1 MGRMFWIFLL
11 QLIGSLAGLSE
22 AEHETLCT
30 SNACFT
36 LHMNEVLFDKAVQNC
51 DHNGGYVMTVRD
63 REEEDV
69 LRLLL
74 SRIQRKSQDRASTFW
89 IGLKL
94 HKKDCV
100 LPDKTLKGFK
110 WVSGEEDSNYS
121 NWVREPVKTCKERC
135 VKIPYTESGQNQLKW
150 VDGTCKSPAF
160 YACKFYFK
168 GMCKPLDLL
177 GPGEITYTAPFS
189 EKPQRSEMES
199 FPLGTYAVFSCSE
212 QQSQYSVCMGTDD
225 TYSWTVPGPFCKTGK
240 EQCEI
245 NNGGCEHL
253 CHQEADEV
261 KCLCKEGYDLDDDG
275 FTCRLKDVCGVGTCE
290 HQCVTTESGYFCK
303 CPDGFR
309 LDANQRNCSD
319 VDECQSQTCEDHVCV
334 NTHGSYTCTCQSGY
348 KMVVGTCVDMDECVQ
363 GRCEHSCLNS
373 IGSFLC
379 YCNEG
384 FSLSQDD
391 HSCEDIDECDSSL
404 CQFECFNTIGSFRC
418 TCPKGFY
425 LEIDG
430 STCAQEVTATSA
442 SSTEEPNDE
451 ETQENFTESLTRT
464 TVELQHQSLHTN
476 APILDLVNLPPDDQQ
491 NNASSVTGLAE
502 SVNSRVIVCVLGSVL
517 PLLLLV
523 VVTMAIAIIRCN
535 RSKKEAKKN
544 TTTDGYCWV
553 SSGLDPRL
561 EKLYDSIS
569 TDDL

>member
-1 MGRMFWIFLL
+1 MFWIVLL

-121 NWVREPVKTCKERC
+121 NW
-135 VKIPYTESGQNQLKW
+135 
-150 VDGTCKSPAF
+150 
-160 YACKFYFK
+160 
-168 GMCKPLDLL
+168 
-177 GPGEITYTAPFS
+177 
-189 EKPQRSEMES
+189 
-199 FPLGTYAVFSCSE
+199 
-212 QQSQYSVCMGTDD
+212 
-225 TYSWTVPGPFCKTGK
+225 
-240 EQCEI
+240 
-245 NNGGCEHL
+245 
-253 CHQEADEV
+253 EADEV

-290 HQCVTTESGYFCK
+290 HQCVTTESG
-303 CPDGFR
+303 
-309 LDANQRNCSD
+309 
-319 VDECQSQTCEDHVCV
+319 
-334 NTHGSYTCTCQSGY
+334 
-348 KMVVGTCVDMDECVQ
+348 
-363 GRCEHSCLNS
+363 
-373 IGSFLC
+373 
-379 YCNEG
+379 
-384 FSLSQDD
+384 
-391 HSCEDIDECDSSL
+391 L
-404 CQFECFNTIGSFRC
+404 CQFECFNDIGSFRC

-451 ETQENFTESLTRT
+451 ETQEHFTESLTRT
-464 TVELQHQSLHTN
+464 TVELQHQSPHTN

-502 SVNSRVIVCVLGSVL
+502 SVNSRVIVCVLGSVI

-523 VVTMAIAIIRCN
+523 AVTMAIAIIRCN

-561 EKLYDSIS
+561 EKLYESIS
-569 TDDL
+569 TDGL

>member
-1 MGRMFWIFLL
+1 MFWIVLL

-121 NWVREPVKTCKERC
+121 NW
-135 VKIPYTESGQNQLKW
+135 
-150 VDGTCKSPAF
+150 
-160 YACKFYFK
+160 
-168 GMCKPLDLL
+168 
-177 GPGEITYTAPFS
+177 
-189 EKPQRSEMES
+189 
-199 FPLGTYAVFSCSE
+199 
-212 QQSQYSVCMGTDD
+212 
-225 TYSWTVPGPFCKTGK
+225 
-240 EQCEI
+240 
-245 NNGGCEHL
+245 
-253 CHQEADEV
+253 EADEV

-348 KMVVGTCVDMDECVQ
+348 TMVVGTCVDMDECVQ

-391 HSCEDIDECDSSL
+391 HSCEDIDECVISL
-404 CQFECFNTIGSFRC
+404 CQFECFNDIGSFRC

-451 ETQENFTESLTRT
+451 ETQEHFTESLTRT
-464 TVELQHQSLHTN
+464 TVELQHQSPHTN

-502 SVNSRVIVCVLGSVL
+502 SVNSRVIVCVLGSVI

-523 VVTMAIAIIRCN
+523 AVTMAIAIIRCN

-561 EKLYDSIS
+561 EKLYESIS
-569 TDDL
+569 TDGL